1 MELDK
6 VLQIASSTAK
16 YIARE
21 NLSLHCQS
29 DGEKWYIIL
38 NFQSLILISC
48 YVHVNKSLDQV
59 RYSSGSFSESQILSS
74 CSL

>member
-16 YIARE
+16 HIAQE
-21 NLSLHCQS
+21 NLSLCCHS
-29 DGEKWYIIL
+29 EGAKWYRIL
-38 NFQSLILISC
+38 NIQSLILISC
-48 YVHVNKSLDQV
+48 YIHVNKSLDQV